1 MNSQLSV
8 LMLEDDAAW
17 SIQIET
23 LLLRLGFH
31 VSLIANNTANLITQ
45 LPNINFDIALL
56 DISVDGYLVGI
67 ELGKIIKQQ
76 YNKPVIFLTANT
88 EASIKL
94 KAEAIQAHILYK
106 PVEEKQLYQAIQTS
120 INELIETNEP
130 IKSVNTKSNDFIF
143 IKVGNKY
150 KKILWKEVE
159 LLEIDGKYTAIKV
172 HNNTNNYYIR
182 SSLQKMLQVIIPAE
196 FQALFIQINRNQILN
211 SQFIEE
217 LNGNILLSNGSTYEY
232 SENYLNEI
240 KAKLNILR

>member
-31 VSLIANNTANLITQ
+31 VSLIVNNTANLITQ

-76 YNKPVIFLTANT
+76 YQKPVIFLTANT

-94 KAEAIQAHILYK
+94 KAEAIHAHILYK
-106 PVEEKQLYQAIQTS
+106 PIEEKQLYQAIQTS
-120 INELIETNEP
+120 INELIAVEEK
-130 IKSVNTKSNDFIF
+130 IKINPNHSNDFIF

-217 LNGNILLSNGSTYEY
+217 LNGNILLSNGSRYEY

-240 KAKLNILR
+240 KAKLNILK